1 MVLLHPG
8 PGLVLP
14 LDSGNGTTPPRPWSG
29 PPAGLWEWYYSTPA
43 LVRSS
48 RWSLGMVLLH
58 PGPGLVLPLDSGNG
72 TTPPRPWSGPPAT
85 PALVRS
91 SRYPV
96 LMPGPAMQHSHLTT
110 YTAVVIIRY
119 FSYESVVVSAVG
131 FLTRVSLLFIG
142 HHSPAVET
150 NKKH

>member
-14 LDSGNGTTPPRPWSG
+14 LESGNGTTPPRPWSG
-29 PPAGLWEWYYSTPA
+29 PPAGVWEWYYSTPA

-48 RWSLGMVLLH
+48 PWSLGMVLLHPGPGLVLPLESGNGTTPPRPWSGPPPGVWEWYYSTPALVRSSPWSLGMVLLH

-85 PALVRS
+85 P
-91 SRYPV
+91 Y
-96 LMPGPAMQHSHLTT
+96 
-110 YTAVVIIRY
+110 
-119 FSYESVVVSAVG
+119 
-131 FLTRVSLLFIG
+131 
-142 HHSPAVET
+142 
-150 NKKH
+150 